1 MVLVIDR
8 DKDYAEALADIFRF
22 CRIPAYSLHPSEAL
36 AEQKSGY
43 RAILLGRGE
52 EAVEE
57 IGFLRG
63 FREHFDGIPTFTL
76 CDDALSVRLYNR
88 ADGCLRGIDGSL
100 PQRLAESVSALGCV
114 APDEYRLGRVEILR
128 DGVRRIEDG
137 AYMKISKTETM
148 ILRVIASFAPHR
160 IRSEAVVKY
169 AYSPMR
175 APGESVVRTHLC
187 ALNKRAIRMLGHALV
202 DHSAEEGYGA
212 TQ

>member
-22 CRIPAYSLHPSEAL
+22 CRIPAYSLHPSEAP

-63 FREHFDGIPTFTL
+63 LREHFEGIPILAL
-76 CDDALSVRLYNR
+76 CDSPPSVRLYNR
-88 ADGCLRGIDGSL
+88 ADGCIIGCDGSL
-100 PQRLAESVSALGCV
+100 PQRLTKAVSALGCV
-114 APDEYRLGRVEILR
+114 APDEYRLGRVEILM

-160 IRSEAVVKY
+160 IRSEDAVKY
-169 AYSPMR
+169 ASPPLR
-175 APGESVVRTHLC
+175 APGESVIRTHIC
-187 ALNKRAIRMLGHALV
+187 ALNKRARLILGHGIV
-202 DHSAEEGYGA
+202 DHSPEKGYGA